1 MELQQCN
8 ITGKISV
15 SIAPSPMRVDVLY
28 NISKTSVHVK
38 KTVG

>member
-15 SIAPSPMRVDVLY
+15 SIAPSPVRVDVLY
-28 NISKTSVHVK
+28 ISKTSVHVK